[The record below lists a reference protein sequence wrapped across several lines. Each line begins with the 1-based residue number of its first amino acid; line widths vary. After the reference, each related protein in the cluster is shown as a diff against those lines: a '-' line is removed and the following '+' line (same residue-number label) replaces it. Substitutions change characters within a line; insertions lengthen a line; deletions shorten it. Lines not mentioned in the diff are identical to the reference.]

1 MLIVVVGV
9 AGTAW
14 WLTHTVPP
22 EQASAASSR
31 VIRQD
36 LSVTVHAIGA
46 VKPQLGAEVRV
57 GSRISG
63 RVVRLYANIG
73 DFVKKGEVIA
83 ELEQE
88 ELKAIVDERQ
98 AELQVARAKLQSA
111 DHLFPQEIERAE
123 AEVARWTATV
133 SLAQSELLREDALL
147 AQGLIPQRALD
158 QAEERLLVAQAE
170 LEASSRA
177 LDVVRTNYTETK
189 KQAAANT
196 ERARAAL
203 ASAEAQLSYAVIT
216 APIPGVIGSVSTQ
229 EGETVSA
236 GLNAHTFVTI
246 VDLSRLKV
254 DAYIDEIDI
263 GKVRSG
269 QKAVFTVDAHSGMEF
284 RGAVLRIHPNAFLH
298 DNIVKYVTEIAIG
311 TPYEDYL
318 RPEMTAAVDILI
330 EPKTVLAVR
339 AIAIKREG
347 GRDVVYVRG
356 GDGPILREVR
366 IGWRSGPWAEVIS
379 GLDEGEEVYL
389 ETPFGGE
396 N

>member
-14 WLTHTVPP
+14 WLAHTVPP

-254 DAYIDEIDI
+254 DAYVDEIDI

-284 RGAVLRIHPNAFLH
+284 RGDVLMIHPNAFLH

-339 AIAIKREG
+339 ALAIKREG